1 MLIHELTEKECRQVL
16 AGTNLGR
23 LACAQDNQPYVV
35 PIYFAA
41 DGDDLYSFATV
52 GRKIEW
58 MRTNPKVCVEVDDI
72 TDQFHWTTVVAIGR
86 YEELTHATVH
96 EAIKLRAQALFQKRP
111 EWWFPGAAR
120 TKGTERHVPVIFR
133 IRIDYL
139 SGRRAAKDTV
149 HVVSKPKPKPHAK
162 APRWWSDVLQAS
174 RSPKK
179 QKG

>member
-35 PIYFAA
+35 PIYFAM

-58 MRTNPKVCVEVDDI
+58 MRANPKVCLEVDDV

-86 YEELTHATVH
+86 YEELTHSTVH
-96 EAIKLRAQALFQKRP
+96 EAIKLRAQALFNKRP
-111 EWWFPGAAR
+111 EWWFPGAGR
-120 TKGTERHVPVIFR
+120 TTGAQRHVPVIFR
-133 IRIDYL
+133 IRIDRL
-139 SGRRAAKDTV
+139 SGRRASRDKVEPVTK
-149 HVVSKPKPKPHAK
+149 SKARTK
-162 APRWWSDVLQAS
+162 APRWWSEVLKAP
-174 RSPKK
+174 RALKR
-179 QKG
+179 